1 MVLLVVFFYT
11 YPFSQ
16 MRPPQSL
23 CACALSQ
30 VWLVGA
36 CTGGFHLDKDNIIL
50 SCDSE
55 TTRHTKET
63 APDTLN
69 ITHSSCCCLI
79 GKLLNPRFVNS
90 FTHEK
95 GREISLLPSKKPLA
109 ARTPT
114 ARRIAKKS
122 KGYPNQ
128 WYLKWPGYPPNNDK
142 LCIVNYD

>member
-16 MRPPQSL
+16 MHPPQSL

-55 TTRHTKET
+55 SHDIQRRQPRIHSTEPTPPAAVSSASFWTRDLSTASPTKRE
-63 APDTLN
+63 
-69 ITHSSCCCLI
+69 
-79 GKLLNPRFVNS
+79 
-90 FTHEK
+90 EK
-95 GREISLLPSKKPLA
+95 SPFFPQKSRWQPGHQQQ
-109 ARTPT
+109 
-114 ARRIAKKS
+114 AKNS